1 MKIVSPIAEHV
12 VFLKDNGKDRGDRL
26 DQYKLQDSLF
36 DTTIKDSKIENRLDI
51 ERHTLTCLF
60 EEVLNGLEAMAA

>member
-1 MKIVSPIAEHV
+1 MKIVSAIAEHV
-12 VFLKDNGKDRGDRL
+12 VFLKDDCKDRSDGL